1 MSFFKKLLS
10 GKSATGVGVQ
20 VKGQLIEFNCESI
33 DLYQCQ
39 LCDDDIKEML
49 EGLIEG
55 KFTRVKEIYLVSF
68 DVCAVA
74 LVLHGW
80 GRPRTICPTS
90 QLSASPKR

>member
-10 GKSATGVGVQ
+10 GKSGVGVK
-20 VKGQLIEFNCESI
+20 VKGRFIQFDCESI
-33 DLYQCQ
+33 HLEQCE

-55 KFTRVKEIYLVSF
+55 KFTRVNGIHLVSF
-68 DVCAVA
+68 DICAVA

-80 GRPRTICPTS
+80 GS
-90 QLSASPKR
+90 S

>member
-20 VKGQLIEFNCESI
+20 VKGQLIKFNCESI
-33 DLYQCQ
+33 DLQQCE
-39 LCDDDIKEML
+39 LCDDDIKDML

-55 KFTRVKEIYLVSF
+55 KFTRVKKIYLVSF
-68 DVCAVA
+68 DICAVA

-80 GRPRTICPTS
+80 GRTRTICPTS

>member
-1 MSFFKKLLS
+1 MSFFKNLLS

-33 DLYQCQ
+33 DLKSRQ

-55 KFTRVKEIYLVSF
+55 KFTRLKEIHLVSF

-74 LVLHGW
+74 LFLHGW
-80 GRPRTICPTS
+80 GRARTICPTF

>member
-1 MSFFKKLLS
+1 M
-10 GKSATGVGVQ
+10 Q
-20 VKGQLIEFNCESI
+20 QCE
-33 DLYQCQ
+33 

-74 LVLHGW
+74 LFLHGW
-80 GRPRTICPTS
+80 GRTRTFCLTF